1 MINRAYRKLLWTAAV
16 VAATFGTAATAQE
29 LTEAI
34 YVPPSIDVPQISL
47 DQALEIALNHD
58 PDIYRGRED
67 VRFQLGGA
75 QEATGIFDESIVF
88 SSEFNYSRGEL
99 LPGVANQQRGSR
111 RLFRILSEVMQAVA
125 DDLQRELDENPASR
139 VVLDCDRLAR
149 EGGENVLARGS
160 EIVIRNPDTGEET
173 IIRCATREEIAA
185 GQQNAELLDQ
195 LIAAEQDPERR
206 RELEALRASGIELS
220 RDSITDVINIL
231 NGVAISQRESLS
243 KIGPTSLIEERFTT
257 TTSLGYRI
265 PFRSGVVLT
274 PLIGMS
280 TLEENFL
287 RKTHRPGF
295 GGKPTKNTVRSFLG
309 FQIEA
314 PLGKGA
320 GWLTATAPERAAD
333 LGYRASVMNFRQTT
347 AESALRAALAYWDLV
362 AAQQSLVF
370 VRESAQRFLRF
381 REIGQALVQ
390 ADEVSRADLG
400 HVEARISDL
409 NVSVIGGE
417 QAIINARVALAREIG
432 LRIEE
437 MADAPLASD
446 PFPPI
451 ADPDRISVQDE
462 TPLLEIAYQNRT
474 DLTAAEQRREASRI
488 LFDAAVA
495 NLRRRFDLSFTLGY
509 QGIGEDPNYVLGI
522 EHAFTGN
529 YVGPSALLTLSV
541 DYPFENNV
549 AVGQLVQARSLTRQ
563 SDINRGN
570 LQRTINSRVT
580 QLLGDLREAASE
592 VERHEVAAGYYR
604 QSVGGETEKFRAG
617 ESTLVDVI
625 LTEEQL
631 TSTELATVA
640 ARRTYA
646 SILAQLRFEMGVL
659 VDFDN
664 DTARV
669 VPGSLSTLPF

>member
-1 MINRAYRKLLWTAAV
+1 MTNRAHKTLLWTAAL
-16 VAATFGTAATAQE
+16 VAATLGTVAAAQE
-29 LTEAI
+29 PADAI
-34 YVPPSIDVPQISL
+34 YQPPSIDMPRISL
-47 DQALEIALNHD
+47 QEALEIALNHD

-67 VRFQLGGA
+67 VRSQLGGA
-75 QEATGIFDESIVF
+75 QEATGFFDESILF
-88 SSEFNYSRGEL
+88 SSEFDYSRGEL
-99 LPGVANQQRGSR
+99 LPGAANRQRGSR
-111 RLFRILSEVMQAVA
+111 RLFRILSDVFQAVA
-125 DDLQRELDENPASR
+125 DDLQRELDENPGAR

-160 EIVIRNPDTGEET
+160 EIVVRDPETGEET
-173 IIRCATREEIAA
+173 IIRCATSEELAA
-185 GQQNAELLDQ
+185 GRQNAELLDR

-206 RELEALRASGIELS
+206 KELEAIRAAGIELS
-220 RDSITDVINIL
+220 RKSITDVINIL
-231 NGVAISQRESLS
+231 NGVAASQRESLS
-243 KIGPTSLIEERFTT
+243 KVGPTSLIEERFTT

-265 PFRSGVVLT
+265 PFRSGIVFT
-274 PLIGMS
+274 PLIGMT
-280 TLEENFL
+280 TLEENFV
-287 RKTHRPGF
+287 RKTHRAGF
-295 GGKPTKNTVRSFLG
+295 GGKPVKNSVRSFLG

-320 GWLTATAPERAAD
+320 GWLTVTAPERAAD
-333 LGYRASVMNFRQTT
+333 LGYRASVMSFRQTT

-381 REIGQALVQ
+381 REIGRALVE

-417 QAIINARVALAREIG
+417 QAIINARVSLAREIG
-432 LRIEE
+432 LEVEE
-437 MADAPLASD
+437 LADAPLASD
-446 PFPPI
+446 PFPAI
-451 ADPDRISVQDE
+451 ADPDRISAQDE
-462 TPLLEIAYQNRT
+462 SPLLAIAYENRT

-495 NLRRRFDLSFTLGY
+495 NLRRRFDLSFTVGY
-509 QGIGEDPNYVLGI
+509 QGLGEDPNYALGI

-529 YVGPSALLTLSV
+529 WVGPSALLTLSV
-541 DYPFENNV
+541 DYPFQNNV
-549 AVGQLVQARSLTRQ
+549 AIGQLVQARSLTRQ

-570 LQRTINSRVT
+570 LQRVINSRVT
-580 QLLGDLREAASE
+580 QLLGDLREAALE
-592 VERHEVAAGYYR
+592 VQRHEVAAGYYR
-604 QSVGGETEKFRAG
+604 QSVGGESEKFRAG

-631 TSTELATVA
+631 TSTELAAVA
-640 ARRTYA
+640 ARRAYA

-659 VDFDN
+659 VDFDDN
-664 DTARV
+664 VARV
-669 VPGSLSTLPF
+669 VPGSLSSLPF

>member
-1 MINRAYRKLLWTAAV
+1 MINRSYRKRLWTAV
-16 VAATFGTAATAQE
+16 VIASTLGMVAHAQE
-29 LTEAI
+29 PTEAI
-34 YVPPSIDVPQISL
+34 YAPPSIDLPRISL
-47 DQALEIALNHD
+47 AEALEIALNHD
-58 PDIYRGRED
+58 PDVYRGRED
-67 VRFQLGGA
+67 VRTQLGSA
-75 QEATGIFDESIVF
+75 QEATGTFDRSVVF
-88 SSEFNYSRGEL
+88 SSELNYSIGEL
-99 LPGVANQQRGSR
+99 LPGAANRQRGSR
-111 RLFRILSEVMQAVA
+111 RLFRILSDVLQAVA
-125 DDLQRELDENPASR
+125 DDLQRELDENPGSR

-149 EGGENVLARGS
+149 EGGDNVLSRGS

-173 IIRCATREEIAA
+173 IIRCATQAEIAA
-185 GQQNAELLDQ
+185 GQQNAELLDR

-206 RELEALRASGIELS
+206 RELEAIRAGGIEIS
-220 RDSITDVINIL
+220 RDVITEVINIL
-231 NGVAISQRESLS
+231 NGVASNQRESLR
-243 KIGPTSLIEERFTT
+243 KIGPASLIEERFTT
-257 TTSLGYRI
+257 TTALGYRI
-265 PFRSGVVLT
+265 PFRSGVVFT
-274 PLIGMS
+274 PVIAMS

-287 RKTHRPGF
+287 RKTHRPAF
-295 GGKPTKNTVRSFLG
+295 GGKPTKNTVKSFVG

-320 GWLTATAPERAAD
+320 GWLTVTAPERAAD

-347 AESALRAALAYWDLV
+347 AESALRAALAYWNLV

-381 REIGQALVQ
+381 REIGRALVQ

-432 LRIEE
+432 LEVEE
-437 MADAPLASD
+437 LADAPLASD
-446 PFPPI
+446 PFPPVV
-451 ADPDRISVQDE
+451 DPDRISVQDE
-462 TPLLEIAYQNRT
+462 APLLAIAYENRT

-495 NLRRRFDLSFTLGY
+495 NLRRRFDLSFTVGY
-509 QGIGEDPNYVLGI
+509 QGLGEHPNYALGI
-522 EHAFTGN
+522 EHAFFGN
-529 YVGPSALLTLSV
+529 YVGPSAMLTLSV

-549 AVGQLVQARSLTRQ
+549 AIGQLVQARSLTRQ

-580 QLLGDLREAASE
+580 QLLGDLREAAAE

-604 QSVGGETEKFRAG
+604 QSVGGETERFRAG

-631 TSTELATVA
+631 TSTELAAVA
-640 ARRTYA
+640 ARRAYA

-664 DTARV
+664 DAAHV
-669 VPGSLSTLPF
+669 VPESLSRLPF